1 VGLYETDYA
10 EADED
15 NRFFADLYKD
25 RDFILGRLAISKTF

>member
-1 VGLYETDYA
+1 MGLYETDYA